1 VRRLLNTVGG
11 ILLLTVVT
19 PVLCVCVL
27 LGTLVFVPLPAT
39 LPEARQGFEASA
51 SHVLDAAG
59 NEIAVWKQF
68 ETSIPVAEGD
78 VPKVLKDAVV
88 AAEDRGFYEHG
99 GIDVGSTI
107 RALWANLRSGSVVQ
121 GGSTITQQYVKNAFT
136 TGDRTLSRKI
146 REAIL
151 ASQLDRQMS
160 KDEILFKYLST
171 IYFGGGAY
179 GAGAAA
185 ETYFHKA
192 VKDLTLSEAALLAGV
207 IPSPSRYDPRIAPE
221 LAEQRR
227 VQVLNQMLQQGRI
240 TVAEHYAAL
249 AQHLWLATAG
259 DAPPVATVVFPPE
272 QQVSAQPWFTDYVR
286 NWLESHLPGC
296 GVDQPCP
303 ILDKGGLK
311 IETTLD
317 PKAQAAAEDEA
328 TKAVGDQDPD
338 VQMAIVSVEPSTG
351 YVKAMVGGRG
361 DYVQNQFNTATS
373 GHQPGSSFKPV
384 VLATAFAAGIPP
396 TKVYS
401 GAPCKTP
408 DGGVINNYGGAS
420 YGSLDLRH
428 ATWSSV
434 NGVYCR
440 LILDPAVGVDQVMA
454 MSSRLGIPTPP
465 FDPAVYGASVGLG
478 VLNAS
483 PLEMASAFGVF
494 ADHGTRAE
502 PTPVLRVTDADGKVL
517 IDNSTDN
524 VVKNAKQVIPPT
536 VADNVTDVLRG
547 VLTDGTARGKGI
559 DRPAAGKTGTAED
572 AANAWF
578 VGYTPTLSTAVWL
591 GHLSCGA
598 STPDRDCSLR
608 NIGGVR
614 GEITGG
620 TVPAATWQRYMKR
633 ALDGVPVTEFADP
646 APIQTFAD
654 KAKRNARQGFDLLPR
669 RYPSGGPGTGGYV
682 EDAPEP
688 VAAAPTTTTTPPTT
702 TSPVPPITQPPPPS
716 TLLPN

>member
-1 VRRLLNTVGG
+1 MRRVLNYAGG
-11 ILLLTVVT
+11 LVLLTVVT
-19 PVLCVCVL
+19 PVLSACVL

-39 LPEARQGFEASA
+39 LPAPRQGFEARA
-51 SHVLDAAG
+51 THVLDSAG
-59 NEIAVWKQF
+59 NEIALWRQF
-68 ETSIPVAEGD
+68 ETSIPVAQAD

-88 AAEDRGFYEHG
+88 AAEDRGFYDHG
-99 GIDVGSTI
+99 GIDVGATV
-107 RALWANLRSGSVVQ
+107 RALWANVQSGSVVQ

-146 REAIL
+146 HEAIL
-151 ASQLDRQMS
+151 ASQLDRQMG

-179 GAGAAA
+179 GVGAAA
-185 ETYFHKA
+185 DTFFHKA
-192 VKDLTLSEAALLAGV
+192 VKDLTLSESALLAGV
-207 IPSPSRYDPRIAPE
+207 IPSPSRYDPRVAPG

-227 VQVLNQMLQQGRI
+227 VLVLNEMLDQGRI
-240 TVAEHYAAL
+240 DAATHYAAL
-249 AQHLWLATAG
+249 AQHLWLAAAG
-259 DAPPVATVVFPPE
+259 DAPPVATVVYPPQ
-272 QQVSAQPWFTDYVR
+272 QQVSIQPWFTDYVR
-286 NWLESHLPGC
+286 SWLESHLPGC
-296 GVDQPCP
+296 QTDQVCP
-303 ILDKGGLK
+303 ALDKGGLRV
-311 IETTLD
+311 ETTLD
-317 PKAQAAAEDEA
+317 PTAQAAAQEEVSKVVDGE
-328 TKAVGDQDPD
+328 DPD
-338 VQMAIVSVEPSTG
+338 VQMALVSVEPPTG
-351 YVKAMVGGRG
+351 YVKAMVGGR
-361 DYVQNQFNTATS
+361 DYYGQSQFNTATS
-373 GHQPGSSFKPV
+373 GHQPGSSFKPF
-384 VLATAFAAGIPP
+384 VLATAFASGIPP

-454 MSSRLGIPTPP
+454 MTARLGIPTPA
-465 FDPAVYGASVGLG
+465 FDPSKYGASVGLG
-478 VLNAS
+478 VLDVS
-483 PLEMASAFGVF
+483 PLNMASAFGVF
-494 ADHGTRAE
+494 ADHGKHAQ
-502 PTPVLRVTDADGKVL
+502 PTPVLRVLDADGKVL
-517 IDNSTDN
+517 IDNTASVDH
-524 VVKNAKQVIPPT
+524 APQVISDT

-547 VLTDGTARGKGI
+547 VLTDGTAHGKGI

-598 STPDRDCSLR
+598 SSPDRDCGLR

-633 ALDGVPVTEFADP
+633 ALDGVPVTEFAEP

-654 KAKRNARQGFDLLPR
+654 KAKRNARQGYDLLPR
-669 RYPSGGPGTGGYV
+669 RYPAGGPRADGFI
-682 EDAPEP
+682 EDAPAP
-688 VAAAPTTTTTPPTT
+688 IASAPTTSTT
-702 TSPVPPITQPPPPS
+702 TSTTSTTSPSPITQPPAPPP
-716 TLLPN
+716 TLFPN